1 MRKLDDVATKFV
13 SKSVK
18 TVTLNNYEKSWE
30 LWNKYISEECR
41 LITNPDLLGIN
52 KEVAIT
58 IIISFMSYLY
68 DFGYRGA
75 RLKSI
80 VSNVKQ
86 WMVFKGYRADY
97 FTQPRCLQGLK
108 ASRYTNE
115 EEKKK

>member
-1 MRKLDDVATKFV
+1 M
-13 SKSVK
+13 
-18 TVTLNNYEKSWE
+18 NNYKKSWE
-30 LWNKYISEECR
+30 LWNKYISEECQ
-41 LITNPDLLGIN
+41 LITKSDILGIN

-58 IIISFMSYLY
+58 IIISFISYLY

-97 FTQPRCLQGLK
+97 FTQPRCLQGLN
-108 ASRYTNE
+108 TN
-115 EEKKK
+115 EEKKKKQRALSGKQSASFVV